1 MNTDNPKGYDVT
13 QFSRGGSRGT
23 VEQLT
28 RNGRRSAYPSG
39 VSQSER
45 QHDSSPKQ
53 NSDADDESTLTVVLA
68 FGVNL
73 AIAVAKS
80 FAAALTGS
88 ASMVAE
94 ATHSWADTGN
104 EVLLLIANRRSR
116 HPADAAHPLG
126 FGREAY
132 IWSMFAALGLFALGA
147 GVSITHG
154 IGELFNPEPASDFG
168 VAYAVLGISF
178 ALEAISFRQAFR
190 QLRTEASD
198 ADRDLLEHALKTS
211 DPTVRAVF
219 AEDAAALIGL
229 VIAFAGV
236 LAHQLTGSPIP
247 DAIGSIAVGLLLGVV
262 AVILIDR
269 NRRFLAG
276 EEASPQLRSAG
287 LDALLTLPEVSRVT
301 LRMEYLGPRQ
311 VYLVAGWGH
320 LPLAGDDL
328 VGDLAEHTVAR
339 ILRELEARLE
349 VHPHILKAVLTLSNA
364 DEPSLRA

>member
-1 MNTDNPKGYDVT
+1 M
-13 QFSRGGSRGT
+13 
-23 VEQLT
+23 
-28 RNGRRSAYPSG
+28 
-39 VSQSER
+39 
-45 QHDSSPKQ
+45 
-53 NSDADDESTLTVVLA
+53 LTVVLA
-68 FGVNL
+68 FGANL

-116 HPADAAHPLG
+116 HPADTAHPLG

-154 IGELFNPEPASDFG
+154 IQELLDPDPAGDFG

-178 ALEAISFRQAFR
+178 VLEAISFRQAYR
-190 QLRTEASD
+190 QLSSEAAD

-247 DAIGSIAVGLLLGVV
+247 DAIGSIAVGVLLGVI
-262 AVILIDR
+262 ALILIDR
-269 NRRFLAG
+269 NRRFLVG
-276 EEASPQLRSAG
+276 EEASPQLRRAG
-287 LDALLTLPEVSRVT
+287 LDTLLELPEVTRVT
-301 LRMEYLGPRQ
+301 LLRMEYLGPRQ
-311 VYLVAGWGH
+311 VYLVAGV
-320 LPLAGDDL
+320 DL
-328 VGDLAEHTVAR
+328 VGDLAEHTVAG
-339 ILRELEARLE
+339 ILRELERRLE
-349 VHPHILKAVLTLSNA
+349 AHPHIVRAILTLSNA
-364 DEPSLRA
+364 DEPSLQA